1 MIKLDV
7 QDWCQNCANFSPE
20 VISGPAKFYD
30 TEGNLV
36 EIAMSDTVV
45 GCKSRDFC
53 QQVAKQVL
61 NNRSD
66 FGFPWPEE
74 GAKL

>member
-7 QDWCQNCANFSPE
+7 QDWCQNCSNFSPE
-20 VISGPAKFYD
+20 VIRGPTKFYD

-36 EIAMSDTVV
+36 EITMSDTVV

-61 NNRSD
+61 NNNYN
-66 FGFPWPEE
+66 
-74 GAKL
+74 